1 MKTLIKDALLLDA
14 NREYEKRDVL
24 IEDELISEIAE
35 TIDAAGADRII
46 ELRGNTLLPGF
57 IDSHI
62 HVVNDQKG
70 FHDRGLLAWAY
81 NGQTTIRELGIL
93 RIFEL
98 DDYLAW
104 LKEHQG
110 AQYPHV
116 VTTGKYIA
124 VEGGYGARS
133 GMIIETAEQAV
144 AGVEFMHER
153 GCPGIKIGYADG
165 GVGGD
170 GPKMAPEIVKA
181 LCAAAAERGMF
192 VTAHLTKARS
202 LDILIDCGIN
212 EAAHTPDDEIPT
224 DVLKKMVDKNVA
236 MVTTVGDPSLPPANF
251 LLNPPGSTKPLD
263 AIDYALARNIGIATM
278 LKNLREFYKLGGTIA
293 VGTDL
298 LRSSDYI
305 RDARIPVIE
314 LKHLSAIGMSL
325 REVVAAAT
333 INGARLCRTDKTEGS
348 IDVGKKANLIS
359 IPGKLD
365 DFDKLLEPSM
375 VINRGV
381 RIRG

>member
-1 MKTLIKDALLLDA
+1 MKILLKNAMLLDV

-24 IEDELISEIAE
+24 LENENIADIAE
-35 TIDAAGADRII
+35 TIDAAEVDKII
-46 ELRGNTLLPGF
+46 ELNGYTLLPGF

-70 FHDRGLLAWAY
+70 FHDKGMLAWAY
-81 NGQTTIRELGIL
+81 NGQTTVRELGLL

-98 DDYLAW
+98 DEYLQW
-104 LKEHQG
+104 LDKHQS

-124 VEGGYGARS
+124 IAGGYGSRS
-133 GMIIETAEQAV
+133 GIIIETAEQAV
-144 AGVEFMHER
+144 EAVEFMHKH

-170 GPKMAPEIVKA
+170 GPKMDPEIVKS
-181 LCAAAAERGMF
+181 LCQKAAEYGMF
-192 VTAHLTKARS
+192 VTAHLTKAKS
-202 LDILIDCGIN
+202 LDILVDCGIN
-212 EAAHTPDDEIPT
+212 EAAHTPDDEIP
-224 DVLKKMVDKNVA
+224 LSLLQKMVDKNVA
-236 MVTTVGDPSLPPANF
+236 MITTVGDPTVPPAAF
-251 LLNPPGSTKPLD
+251 LLNPPGSTEPLD
-263 AIDYALARNIGIATM
+263 AIDYALERNIGIAMM

-298 LRSSDYI
+298 LRSSDYVT
-305 RDARIPVIE
+305 DARIPVVE

-333 INGARLCRTDKTEGS
+333 INGAKLCHTDDMEGS
-348 IDVGKKANLIS
+348 IDIGKRANLIA
-359 IPGKLD
+359 IHGKLD
-365 DFDKLLEPSM
+365 DFDKLLEPSL
-375 VINRGV
+375 VINKGV
-381 RIRG
+381 KIRG